1 MKDGI
6 LGAKRYHSDF
16 QQITD
21 TIFFH
26 DKNGIQMSQNR
37 ISNVYTTRTEKKP
50 QQSGMRHATAQA
62 PYRPHRKMN
71 IEQFNRNIVTMRDDL
86 MATAVRLSGNSET
99 AEDLVQEVMLKL
111 WSIRSELDRHTCPG
125 STHMRKKCSLKSNRS

>member
-1 MKDGI
+1 
-6 LGAKRYHSDF
+6 
-16 QQITD
+16 
-21 TIFFH
+21 
-26 DKNGIQMSQNR
+26 
-37 ISNVYTTRTEKKP
+37 
-50 QQSGMRHATAQA
+50 MRHATAQA

-111 WSIRSELDRHTCPG
+111 WSMRSELDRHTCPKALAI
-125 STHMRKKCSLKSNRS
+125 TILRNRFYDGRRHARHEILAIHGPADPGREDTTVETADEMDVIIS